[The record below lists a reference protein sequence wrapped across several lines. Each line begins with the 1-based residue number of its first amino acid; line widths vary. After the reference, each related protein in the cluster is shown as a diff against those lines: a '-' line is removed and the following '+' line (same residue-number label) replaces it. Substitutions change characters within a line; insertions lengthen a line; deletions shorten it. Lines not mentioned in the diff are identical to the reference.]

1 MFDPARARGFRLSSS
16 LSEGVT
22 GSSSTV
28 GKTFEAVG
36 MGDKREVRN
45 LSIAVFHIKFSNDFL
60 AVVLKWEKL

>member
-1 MFDPARARGFRLSSS
+1 MLDPTRARGSGLSSS
-16 LSEGVT
+16 ISEGVT

-45 LSIAVFHIKFSNDFL
+45 LSIAVFFTLS
-60 AVVLKWEKL
+60 